1 MVRIAVLA
9 GLVLALAPAA
19 ADDGVDAV
27 SAASSDLRLTA
38 RYAGSVLALRVGAI
52 EVEAAIGETGYAAR
66 THVEAA
72 GLAAFFTDFEIDA
85 EVAGEASDEGW
96 RPIRYAHV
104 ERNGDKVRRVEV
116 GFESG
121 RAESAVTPPFG
132 SWGVPPAS
140 AEDREGVIDPVS
152 AVFFLAEAF
161 AARGAQ
167 GCAGRLPVFDGKQRY
182 DLRLEARGE
191 SRVRTRA
198 WRGRAR
204 VCDAYYEPVSGY
216 DPEDYPS
223 EREMRRP
230 LTLWLAPFR
239 DGAVWVPVR
248 ARTRAGFGVTVEA
261 LEIRVEG

>member
-1 MVRIAVLA
+1 MAA
-9 GLVLALAPAA
+9 DEADLAPAGA
-19 ADDGVDAV
+19 PE
-27 SAASSDLRLTA
+27 LRLTA
-38 RYAGSVLALRVGAI
+38 RYAGSVLAFRVGAI
-52 EVEAAIGETGYAAR
+52 EVDAVIEGTGYAAR
-66 THVEAA
+66 TRVEAA
-72 GLAAFFTDFEIDA
+72 GLAALFADFEIDA
-85 EVAGEASDEGW
+85 EVAGEAAAQGW
-96 RPIRYAHV
+96 RPTRYAHV

-116 GFESG
+116 GFGTG
-121 RAESAVTPPFG
+121 RAEPVVTPPFG
-132 SWGVPPAS
+132 SLGDPPAS
-140 AEDREGVIDPVS
+140 PADRAGVIDPVT

-161 AARGAQ
+161 AARGEA
-167 GCAGRLPVFDGKQRY
+167 GCSGRLPVFDGKQRY

-198 WRGRAR
+198 WRGMAR

-230 LTLWLAPFR
+230 LTLWLAPFH

-248 ARTRAGFGVTVEA
+248 ARTRAGFGATVEA